1 MKILET
7 QNALL
12 TNYEVYQHIL
22 DTQRRAKNQ
31 KRRLP
36 GNLATLLTEVRTA
49 LAGHDT
55 LADHLPDWLTD

>member
-36 GNLATLLTEVRTA
+36 GNLATLLTEVRT
-49 LAGHDT
+49 T
-55 LADHLPDWLTD
+55 LPATTQG

>member
-22 DTQRRAKNQ
+22 ETQRRAKNQ

-49 LAGHDT
+49 LPGHDT
-55 LADHLPDWLTD
+55 RLTTCQRLAG

>member
-1 MKILET
+1 MKILEA

-22 DTQRRAKNQ
+22 KTQERAKKH

-36 GNLATLLTEVRTA
+36 GNLATLLTEVRNT
-49 LAGHDT
+49 LPGHDT
-55 LADHLPDWLTD
+55 RLTTCQTC